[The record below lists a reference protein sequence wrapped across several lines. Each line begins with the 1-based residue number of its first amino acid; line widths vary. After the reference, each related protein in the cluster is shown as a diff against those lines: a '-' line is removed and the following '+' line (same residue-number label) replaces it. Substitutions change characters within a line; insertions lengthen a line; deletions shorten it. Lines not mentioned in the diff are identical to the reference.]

1 MTAIETKGIGRAMQ
15 RTNELGDKTP
25 LAVSVVVPT
34 FGREQVLV
42 DTLQALLACDPSP
55 TEIIVVDQTWR
66 HDDRTEQFLNAFCE
80 AGHLRWLRLG
90 APSIPAAMNVG
101 LRAARS
107 AIVLFVDD
115 DILPAGNLLAAH
127 NSAHVEFPN
136 AWAIA
141 GQVLQPGESP
151 KARGPWKSK
160 DGILADLDFP
170 FWSNARA
177 SVVNVMAGNLSV
189 KRDKALLAGAF
200 DENFEGV
207 AFRFETEFARRIVRL
222 GGQILF
228 EPAASLRHLRA
239 TRGGTRVLG
248 SHLTSTSPLCGM
260 GDYYFAMRSGWNLGS
275 VSYMLRRPIR
285 EVTTQFHLRH
295 PWYIPV
301 KLIGEFRSF
310 WRGLS
315 RWMRGPR
322 LSEPSRNVGIVVS
335 SETVREG
342 GAISRVDTDEA
353 KCLKS

>member
-1 MTAIETKGIGRAMQ
+1 MRLTCDVADRAQ
-15 RTNELGDKTP
+15 W
-25 LAVSVVVPT
+25 AVSVVVPT

-55 TEIIVVDQTWR
+55 TEIIVVDQTPR
-66 HDDRTEQFLNAFCE
+66 HEDQTEEFLRKSCD
-80 AGHLRWLRLG
+80 AGSLRWLRLG
-90 APSIPAAMNVG
+90 RPSIPRAMNVG

-107 AIVLFVDD
+107 VIVLFVDD
-115 DILPAGNLLAAH
+115 DIRPAGDLLAAH
-127 NSAHVEFPN
+127 QRAHIEFPG
-136 AWAIA
+136 AWAVA

-151 KARGPWKSK
+151 AGRGLWAPRP
-160 DGILADLDFP
+160 GILADLDFP
-170 FWSNARA
+170 FWSDERA

-189 KRDKALLAGAF
+189 KRDQALSAGAF

-207 AFRFETEFARRIVRL
+207 AFRFETEFARRIVRR

-239 TRGGTRVLG
+239 ERGGTRFLG

-260 GDYYFAMRSGWNLGS
+260 GDYYFAMQSGWSFGT
-275 VSYMLRRPIR
+275 VGYMLRRPIR
-285 EVTTQFHLRH
+285 EVATQFHLRH

-301 KLIGEFRSF
+301 KLFGEFRSF

-315 RWMRGPR
+315 RWYRGPR
-322 LSEPSRNVGIVVS
+322 LPGTSRDAESVAVE
-335 SETVREG
+335 ETPRE
-342 GAISRVDTDEA
+342 ASVHFRVDAEET